1 MLYAIGS
8 AFVGYLAAAGLA
20 TNAAVVGR
28 GVVASA
34 RLASRGQY
42 REAGLLAV
50 AAVAAPAVMVQAATT
65 ELVLDVIDAARELS
79 GKPPAVAEPTPH
91 ADQAA

>member
-1 MLYAIGS
+1 MFCAIGS

-28 GVVASA
+28 GMVASV
-34 RLASRGQY
+34 RLASQGQY
-42 REAGLLAV
+42 REAGLQAL

-65 ELVLDVIDAARELS
+65 ELVLDVIDAARELTV
-79 GKPPAVAEPTPH
+79 KPLAVAEPTPH
-91 ADQAA
+91 AEEAA

>member
-1 MLYAIGS
+1 MLYSIGS

-20 TNAAVVGR
+20 TNAAVVDR
-28 GVVASA
+28 GLVASA

-42 REAGLLAV
+42 REAGLQAV

-65 ELVLDVIDAARELS
+65 ELVLDVIDASRELS
-79 GKPPAVAEPTPH
+79 GKTLAVAETTPPVEE
-91 ADQAA
+91 AA